1 MKKHYPKKINF
12 TLTAFAVCF
21 MLFLLAPSASVH
33 SAERVEGL
41 NVSIIGGP
49 STTDSYLV
57 WNGMGTTT
65 VRAYF
70 EAGTFTESGRQNVRA
85 FVSFRGGVE
94 LYNANLIVFKD
105 GSALLVGVNTG
116 S

>member
-1 MKKHYPKKINF
+1 MKKHYPKKINLTF
-12 TLTAFAVCF
+12 TAFAVCF
-21 MLFLLAPSASVH
+21 MLFLLAPSTSVH

-41 NVSIIGGP
+41 KVDIKGGP

-57 WNGMGTTT
+57 WNGVGTTA

-70 EAGTFTESGRQNVRA
+70 DAGTFTEAGYRKVDA
-85 FVSFRGGVE
+85 FVSFRGGVD

-105 GSALLVGVNTG
+105 GSALLVGVSTG